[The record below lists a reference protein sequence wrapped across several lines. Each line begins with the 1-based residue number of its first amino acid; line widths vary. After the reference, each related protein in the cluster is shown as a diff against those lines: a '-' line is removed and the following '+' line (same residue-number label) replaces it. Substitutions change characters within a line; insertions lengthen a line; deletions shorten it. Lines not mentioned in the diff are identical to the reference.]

1 MDDATS
7 PNLPSSL
14 PLVNS
19 QPPPDTQH
27 CQHHPVGWYFSVPA
41 RIPMGSADAWVQDW
55 WTHVTS
61 VSPMTN
67 EPSVNVLGPA
77 CAISVCSATVP
88 GHVGPF
94 RVLCLGPGLLC
105 N

>member
-1 MDDATS
+1 MRQVGCVHSGETS
-7 PNLPSSL
+7 CLSMR
-14 PLVNS
+14 VGG
-19 QPPPDTQH
+19 H
-27 CQHHPVGWYFSVPA
+27 VGWYFSVPA

-67 EPSVNVLGPA
+67 GPSANVLGHT
-77 CAISVCSATVP
+77 CAISVRSATVP

-94 RVLCLGPGLLC
+94 RVLCLGPGLLY

>member
-1 MDDATS
+1 
-7 PNLPSSL
+7 
-14 PLVNS
+14 
-19 QPPPDTQH
+19 
-27 CQHHPVGWYFSVPA
+27 
-41 RIPMGSADAWVQDW
+41 MGSADAWVQDW
-55 WTHVTS
+55 WIHMTS
-61 VSPMTN
+61 VLPMAN